1 MTFQDEPQ
9 YNGPLWGKH
18 LRRHFD
24 NRGSAQARARN
35 FIITSRKAC
44 PCPVQSCGF
53 FLRSH
58 TQRKINENERDDQ
71 SKELQVASQVTDA
84 QVLFFGLVFMREE
97 CRRNRRPLRVTLLG
111 AFFPRPLLEDLVA
124 RTAPPHRAAPSSP
137 PRVAGCGCLATRTP
151 HIGRYAMG
159 KGIEPSLPSLVSR
172 TAQRT
177 LESTIFRFDRCASF
191 WDFLARQRSPSAQCS
206 ERQHATVVSSTAV
219 SAPSARVTAR
229 AFVCSI
235 AFRVRKRP
243 E

>member
-1 MTFQDEPQ
+1 
-9 YNGPLWGKH
+9 
-18 LRRHFD
+18 
-24 NRGSAQARARN
+24 
-35 FIITSRKAC
+35 
-44 PCPVQSCGF
+44 
-53 FLRSH
+53 
-58 TQRKINENERDDQ
+58 
-71 SKELQVASQVTDA
+71 
-84 QVLFFGLVFMREE
+84 MREE
-97 CRRNRRPLRVTLLG
+97 CRRNRRSLHVTLLG

-124 RTAPPHRAAPSSP
+124 RTAPPHRAAPSSS

-151 HIGRYAMG
+151 HIGRYVMG

-243 E
+243 EPCRMVLRSRTVRASVYACLVRYVRCSQSVCALHPVGGTRVFV